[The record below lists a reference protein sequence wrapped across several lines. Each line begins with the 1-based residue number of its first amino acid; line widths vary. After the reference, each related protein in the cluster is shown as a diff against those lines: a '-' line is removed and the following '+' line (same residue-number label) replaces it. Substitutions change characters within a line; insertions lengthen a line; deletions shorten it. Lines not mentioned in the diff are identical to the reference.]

1 MRLRTF
7 GRALA
12 AGLSTVTV
20 ASVMLLITGG
30 PAMARAAATSAAI
43 SRCTVSVNGPAVT
56 MKVTAPGRSAKCTF
70 HGSVGQR
77 IAVVITNPVSSDSGC
92 QTLTLTGPNGPV
104 GNSPQTQCGNG
115 TPVAIGPVDL
125 TAPGTYTV
133 RLEFD
138 PTATGH
144 GTLWVSAPVSV
155 GTAGVNGP
163 STPMKVTRVGQGVH
177 RTFTGKVGQRIA
189 VVITNP
195 VSSNSGCQTLTLTG
209 PNGPA
214 GNSPQTQCG
223 NGTPVA
229 IGPFDLTAPGTYTA
243 RLEFDPTATGH
254 GTLWVSAPVNVGTVS
269 VNGSAKPMT
278 VTRVGQG
285 VERTFHGTHGE
296 HVNVVISNPVT
307 SNSGC
312 QTVWVFGPG
321 PRGGQV
327 GNSPQT
333 QCGNGTPV
341 AVSGRLSGTGT
352 YTVLFEVD
360 PVATGHGSLRVST

>member
-1 MRLRTF
+1 M
-7 GRALA
+7 
-12 AGLSTVTV
+12 
-20 ASVMLLITGG
+20 AS
-30 PAMARAAATSAAI
+30 AATTTTGSC
-43 SRCTVSVNGPAVT
+43 CTVRVNGPAVT
-56 MKVTAPGRSAKCTF
+56 LKVTAPGRSAKATF
-70 HGSVGQR
+70 KGKVGQR

-92 QTLTLTGPNGPV
+92 QTLTLTGPNGPA

-115 TPVAIGPVDL
+115 TAVAIGPFDL
-125 TAPGTYTV
+125 TAPGTYTA
-133 RLEFD
+133 RLKFD

-144 GTLWVSAPVSV
+144 GTLWVSAPVTV
-155 GTAGVNGP
+155 GTASVNGP
-163 STPMKVTRVGQGVH
+163 HTSMNVTRVGQGVQ

-195 VSSNSGCQTLTLTG
+195 VSSDSGCQTLTLTG

-214 GNSPQTQCG
+214 GNSPQVQCG
-223 NGTPVA
+223 NGTAVA
-229 IGPFDLTAPGTYTA
+229 IGPFDLTVPGTYTA

-254 GTLWVSAPVNVGTVS
+254 GTLWVSAPITVGTVTI
-269 VNGSAKPMT
+269 NGPAKPMN

-285 VERTFHGTHGE
+285 VQRTFHGRHGQQ
-296 HVNVVISNPVT
+296 VNVVVSNPVT
-307 SNSGC
+307 SDSGC
-312 QTVWVFGPG
+312 QTVTLTGPSG
-321 PRGGQV
+321 PV

-341 AVSGRLSGTGT
+341 AVSGTLPGTGT